1 MMIITTGDEL
11 AWVARLLAAAVAGA
25 VIGLERE
32 IHSHPA
38 GMRTHLMVSMGA
50 AAFMIISMHGFADVV
65 GDEGVS
71 LDPSRVAAQ
80 VVSGIGFIGGG
91 AILKYGVSIRG
102 LTTAGSLWATAAV
115 GMAFGSG
122 LLVLGAAAA
131 AIILFSLW
139 PLNVILERLR
149 RERLEESRV
158 RLGMTRLETLDSV
171 YGTMRAEHVGIESI
185 HSQRLGKG
193 RYEVELKLQLPP
205 RLRLPDIELR
215 LSSLDDVEVLESSE
229 AMY

>member
-1 MMIITTGDEL
+1 MTITSGDEL
-11 AWVARLLAAAVAGA
+11 VWVLRLVAAAVAGA

-32 IHSHPA
+32 LHAHPA
-38 GMRTHLMVSMGA
+38 GMRTHLLVSVGA
-50 AAFMIISMHGFADVV
+50 AAFMILSMHGFADVV
-65 GDEGVS
+65 GDPGVS

-122 LLVLGAAAA
+122 LLILASCAA

-139 PLNVILERLR
+139 PLHAILSRVH
-149 RERLEESRV
+149 RERLEESRI
-158 RLGMTRLETLDSV
+158 RLGMTRLETLGAV
-171 YGTMRAEHVGIESI
+171 YDALRGEHVAIANI

-193 RYEVELKLQLPP
+193 RYEVELKLQLPQ
-205 RLRLPDIELR
+205 RLRLPDIGMR
-215 LSSLDDVEVLESSE
+215 LASLDDVEVLESSE
-229 AMY
+229 AAY

>member
-1 MMIITTGDEL
+1 MTITSGDEL
-11 AWVARLLAAAVAGA
+11 VWVLRLVAAALAGA

-32 IHSHPA
+32 LHSHPA
-38 GMRTHLMVSMGA
+38 GMRTHLLVSVGA
-50 AAFMIISMHGFADVV
+50 SAFMILSMHGFADVV
-65 GDEGVS
+65 GEEGIT

-122 LLVLGAAAA
+122 LLILATAGAI
-131 AIILFSLW
+131 IILFSLW
-139 PLNVILERLR
+139 PLRVILDRVHPEHQGLSRIRL
-149 RERLEESRV
+149 S
-158 RLGMTRLETLDSV
+158 MTRLETLGAVYDS
-171 YGTMRAEHVGIESI
+171 MRGDHVIIAGI

-193 RYEVELKLQLPP
+193 RYEVELRIQLPP
-205 RLRLPDIELR
+205 RLRLQDVELQ
-215 LSSLDDVEVLESSE
+215 LSSLDDVELLESAE
-229 AMY
+229 AAY

>member
-1 MMIITTGDEL
+1 MMTITVGDEL
-11 AWVARLLAAAVAGA
+11 VWVLRLVAAAVAGA

-32 IHSHPA
+32 LHSHPA
-38 GMRTHLMVSMGA
+38 GMRTHLLVSVGA
-50 AAFMIISMHGFADVV
+50 AAFMVLSMHGFADVV
-65 GDEGVS
+65 GEEGVN

-122 LLVLGAAAA
+122 LLILGTAAA

-139 PLNVILERLR
+139 PLHAILARVH
-149 RERLEESRV
+149 RERLEESRI
-158 RLGMTRLETLDSV
+158 RLGMTRLETLGAV
-171 YGTMRAEHVGIESI
+171 YDALRGEHVAISNI

-193 RYEVELKLQLPP
+193 RYEVELKLQLPQ
-205 RLRLPDIELR
+205 RLRLPDIGLR
-215 LSSLDDVEVLESSE
+215 LASLDDVEVLESSE
-229 AMY
+229 ASY

>member
-1 MMIITTGDEL
+1 MTITTGDEL
-11 AWVARLLAAAVAGA
+11 AWTLRLVAAATAGA
-25 VIGLERE
+25 IIGLERE
-32 IHSHPA
+32 LHSHPA
-38 GMRTHLMVSMGA
+38 GMRTHLLVSVGA
-50 AAFMIISMHGFADVV
+50 AAFTILSMHGFADVV
-65 GDEGVS
+65 GDPGVN

-80 VVSGIGFIGGG
+80 IVSGIGFIGGG

-122 LLVLGAAAA
+122 LLILGAAAA

-139 PLNVILERLR
+139 PLHAILERVH

-158 RLGMTRLETLDSV
+158 RLAMTRLETLGSV
-171 YGTMRAEHVGIESI
+171 YDTMRGEHVAIASI
-185 HSQRLGKG
+185 HSHRVSKA
-193 RYEVELKLQLPP
+193 RYEVELRLQLPQ
-205 RLRLPDIELR
+205 RLRLPDVELR

-229 AMY
+229 APY